1 MKKILLVLSLL
12 IFGLFII
19 LAGFKSNIKPDA
31 YPKIIPLKK
40 TIVFDEKHKQYSLPI
55 FAQNGKI
62 LYKLDVKC
70 PAGEY
75 EEKKGEGYYYS
86 GWVDFRLY
94 SVDNPIGSLLQNKKN
109 ATRDWQTD
117 GRFLGVD
124 SEVLAENPGRCII
137 QNSKVY
143 GMDITLKLYYLN
155 DSDNLHIDISINYN
169 HNIKSNIS
177 YHGKWSDDD
186 QSKGKKHQG
195 KAL

>member
-1 MKKILLVLSLL
+1 MKKTPLILSLL
-12 IFGLFII
+12 IFILLISFINF
-19 LAGFKSNIKPDA
+19 GSDA
-31 YPKIIPLKK
+31 KLDAFPKIRPLKK
-40 TIVFDEKHKQYSLPI
+40 TIVFDENHKQYSLPI
-55 FAQNGKI
+55 LAQNGKI

-109 ATRDWQTD
+109 ATKDWQTD

-137 QNSKVY
+137 QNSKVC
-143 GMDITLKLYYLN
+143 GMDIMLKLYYLN
-155 DSDNLHIDISINYN
+155 DSDNLHVDININYN

-186 QSKGKKHQG
+186 
-195 KAL
+195 